1 MTIST
6 STSRIQYIATA
17 SQTAFTVPFVFWD
30 ASNLLVYVQG
40 ALKTLT
46 TDYTVSGGNGA
57 TGTVTFLAG
66 QTAGNSVTLVR
77 NVPATRTTDF
87 PLSGNFNIGTLN
99 TQLDKLFALLQQAS
113 TTATRSITENTGEG
127 GTYTLSLPLAV
138 DRADKFLAFDGS
150 GNLIVANNPGS
161 ATAQNLVKISANDT
175 TPGYL
180 NGKLVAGGGLVLT
193 ENNDGSNETLTVSL
207 PAQGSASGK
216 FLKSDGTT
224 ASWQSVLP
232 AYATNALKVLRVNAG
247 ATDIEWA
254 TVDVLGSAGAVTT
267 AATTLTSSSSRV
279 QVGNMATAS
288 QSFTLPD
295 ATTLSK
301 GSPLFVFHNKG
312 DYPFGI
318 RDSAGTLLLAVA
330 PGGSVGLAL
339 YDNSTAAGLWAP
351 DGGRGLDA
359 GFIIGD
365 NTYSSTYTSVST
377 PQVALSAT
385 KSAHFFRD
393 SSGQPY
399 VSIVDHSTYPATF
412 GTATLI
418 KAANTA
424 VQNAFM
430 LSASKL
436 VVSLA
441 DNSVFNIAVSGT
453 TPTPSTS
460 ATSAAFGNS
469 TFTTIPTAVNLGSS
483 LILAAYSNAGTLT
496 VQAVDCSGT
505 NPSAGTAATGS
516 ATIKQIC
523 GVFATS
529 ATAAIILYI
538 DDSGSAGSPYSL
550 RALVASTS
558 GTTVT
563 LNTSAGLNDVTAD
576 PGAGLSCCAVA
587 APGSA
592 TATAFAMAYMN
603 TADNDIYLV
612 GITVSGTTVSFGAG
626 NKAEA
631 GTFVDPAYSN
641 NNASRFNPNLFGI
654 DSTHVLFTYSDNSAQ
669 SRHVVATL
677 SGTTFSFGTPLYGLW
692 TAGTGYNFP
701 QSATGFMCVDLGT
714 SIYQI
719 KNVTISG
726 TTLSVVGT
734 EAVPFNMVGS
744 ASRIFAT
751 SGGYYGASYVPTSG
765 VDRGRLLFLKRR
777 ANGRPQITGTFSL
790 NDATWPSGMPIPV
803 ELASNRVGFQSTSL
817 RTSDGASANYVR
829 VVIVEFPS
837 LGAAN

>member
-1 MTIST
+1 MVST
-6 STSRIQYIATA
+6 YSTRLRLNKQGTGDATDVWGSVLN
-17 SQTAFTVPFVFWD
+17 SQVFD
-30 ASNLLVYVQG
+30 LVDQAVQG
-40 ALKTLT
+40 FTTVAL
-46 TDYTVSGGNGA
+46 
-57 TGTVTFLAG
+57 TGV
-66 QTAGNSVTLVR
+66 
-77 NVPATRTTDF
+77 
-87 PLSGNFNIGTLN
+87 
-99 TQLDKLFALLQQAS
+99 
-113 TTATRSITENTGEG
+113 
-127 GTYTLSLPLAV
+127 TYTLSSNNGASDEARAFGFRFTGTGACSVVYPSVECNKTIINASSGAV
-138 DRADKFLAFDGS
+138 IFGYSAGS
-150 GNLIVANNPGS
+150 GVTVA
-161 ATAQNLVKISANDT
+161 
-175 TPGYL
+175 
-180 NGKLVAGGGLVLT
+180 AGGGSV
-193 ENNDGSNETLTVSL
+193 V
-207 PAQGSASGK
+207 QG
-216 FLKSDGTT
+216 DGTT
-224 ASWQSVLP
+224 MREVARLPTAADLSAMFTATSTTSNTIAASGDITFTLVESNRVFYPGMPMIVSVTASPTTNYMNGTCKSYSGTTLVFTASSATGSGTYSAWTLGFSQAQIGLP
-232 AYATNALKVLRVNAG
+232 SQTGNTGKYLTTDG
-247 ATDIEWA
+247 AITSWG
-254 TVDVLGSAGAVTT
+254 TVDVLGSSDTT
-267 AATTLTSSSSRV
+267 ATTATTLTSASKRV
-279 QVGNMATAS
+279 QVGNMSTAS
-288 QSFTLPD
+288 QSFTLPA

-301 GSPLFVFHNKG
+301 GFPAFAFSNIG
-312 DYPFGI
+312 DYPFGV
-318 RDSAGTLLLAVA
+318 RDSTGTLLVTVA
-330 PGGSVGLAL
+330 PGGVVALGL
-339 YDNSTAAGLWAP
+339 YDNSTAAGSWAAQ
-351 DGGRGLDA
+351 GRGLDA

-365 NTYSSTYTSVST
+365 NTYSSTYTTVAT
-377 PQVALSAT
+377 PQVQLSAT

-436 VVSLA
+436 VVMLA
-441 DNSVFNIAVSGT
+441 DNSVFNISVSGT
-453 TPTPSTS
+453 TPTVSSS
-460 ATSAAFGNS
+460 ATSAACGNA

-496 VQAVDCSGT
+496 VQAVDCSGS
-505 NPSAGTAATGS
+505 NPSAGTAQTGS
-516 ATIKQIC
+516 TSVKQIC
-523 GVFATS
+523 GMFAIS

-576 PGAGLSCCAVA
+576 PGNQLACCAVA
-587 APGSA
+587 APGSS

-603 TADNDIYLV
+603 DTDKDIYLV
-612 GITVSGTTVSFGAG
+612 GITVSGTTVSFGTG

-631 GTFVDPAYSN
+631 GTFVDPNYN
-641 NNASRFNPNLFGI
+641 LNNASRFNPNLFGLTS
-654 DSTHVLFTYSDNSAQ
+654 STVLFTYSDGTNQ

-677 SGTTFSFGTPLYGLW
+677 TGTNFAFGTPLYGMW
-692 TAGTGYNFP
+692 TGGTGYNFP
-701 QSATGFMCVDLGT
+701 QTATGFLCVDLGT
-714 SIYQI
+714 SIYQV

-726 TTLSVVGT
+726 TTLSIVGS
-734 EAVPFNMVGS
+734 EAVPFNLIGGS
-744 ASRIFAT
+744 SRMFAT